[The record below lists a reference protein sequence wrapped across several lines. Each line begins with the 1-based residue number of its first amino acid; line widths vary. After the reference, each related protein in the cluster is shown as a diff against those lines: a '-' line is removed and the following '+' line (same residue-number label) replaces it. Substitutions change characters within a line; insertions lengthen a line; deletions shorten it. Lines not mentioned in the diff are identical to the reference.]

1 MATRMWPSAWK
12 APISRELCR
21 VRPSFPISVAASSAA
36 HPNVQSRGIMRF
48 PDAGAMPAFKP
59 NLTYEKQ
66 NTLILTL
73 YDRCDLRRGV
83 LARLQ
88 RAGAESTNVSN
99 ADKKERLGYGRN
111 RAG

>member
-21 VRPSFPISVAASSAA
+21 VRPPFPIPTAASSAA

-66 NTLILTL
+66 NTLNLTL
-73 YDRCDLRRGV
+73 YDRCDLRRGFV
-83 LARLQ
+83 TRLQ
-88 RAGAESTNVSN
+88 RAGAESTIVS
-99 ADKKERLGYGRN
+99 DSEKERLGYGRN